1 MYMIDGPPFTKDGQG
16 RVFDRR
22 KTEVVPYKPGLEAL
36 HEMHTAPEWK
46 GVKVGY
52 ASRTE
57 YPEWAMACLG
67 LIEVGSGVSMKDA
80 GHYFEIYPGN
90 KKAHFKRFHEESGIP
105 YSDMLFFD
113 NERRNCTDVGH
124 LGVTCI
130 YTPDG
135 MTERFWKEGLKE
147 HARRTDAL

>member
-57 YPEWAMACLG
+57 VRSSPTAAPSLT
-67 LIEVGSGVSMKDA
+67 LHTSLRPD
-80 GHYFEIYPGN
+80 
-90 KKAHFKRFHEESGIP
+90 
-105 YSDMLFFD
+105 
-113 NERRNCTDVGH
+113 
-124 LGVTCI
+124 
-130 YTPDG
+130 TPP
-135 MTERFWKEGLKE
+135 T
-147 HARRTDAL
+147 